1 MTLEELSALAQSLV
15 QSERDVIEADDRL
28 KELKETARLL
38 REETVPCA
46 MQELGLT
53 EIKLETGES
62 ISIKSEVFAS
72 IPAEKKEAA
81 FGWLRE
87 QGLDGV
93 IKTQVSVNLGKGEVE
108 LAESLKDEFDSR
120 GLDSSIGASIHPQT
134 LKALLK
140 EQLARGVNV
149 PLDLF
154 GARSAFIAKVTKR

>member
-1 MTLEELSALAQSLV
+1 MSLEELSALAQSLV
-15 QSERDVIEADDRL
+15 QSERDAIEAEDRL

-72 IPAEKKEAA
+72 IPSDKKEAA

-87 QGLDGV
+87 QGLDV
-93 IKTQVSVNLGKGEVE
+93 
-108 LAESLKDEFDSR
+108 
-120 GLDSSIGASIHPQT
+120 
-134 LKALLK
+134 
-140 EQLARGVNV
+140 
-149 PLDLF
+149 
-154 GARSAFIAKVTKR
+154 